1 MKFHII
7 AVSGTATATLA
18 SILKEKG
25 FEVSGSDTGFYPP
38 MGELIKNLGIRT
50 FEGFTKENVDKV
62 LPLDGVV
69 AGNFI
74 SSSNPEA
81 ERSIELGL
89 DIFSVPEAL
98 YHFAMRGKQ
107 RIVVAGTH
115 GKTTTTALVAT
126 LLHEAGWNP
135 GFFIGGLPLNFPS
148 SGRLGGKWFVAEGDE
163 YETSFF
169 DKGPKFFHLFPNY
182 LLLGPVEMDHYDIYE
197 DLSSIKRVFSILASM
212 VPSSGLIVSYDS
224 ETNREILSSC
234 RARTII
240 LGKDWGL
247 EDIKE
252 KDGGM
257 VLYMKTPV
265 GVEKFYHPAYSTP
278 LALNFALALPLLSE
292 LGLKM
297 EEARKGFSKFSGVK
311 RRMELLA
318 KGKDIMF
325 FTDFAHHPSSL
336 ALNLRDLKRRF
347 KNWRLVAVVE
357 PASWSMRSGIF
368 QAELPQALKEAEA
381 VILAPPPS
389 KRVKKGKGLD
399 RGSIA
404 FELRSK
410 GVEAYAPEK
419 WEEIFFILKKLIK
432 GKTLVV
438 LFSNANIRDKAEG
451 IKAALSL

>member
-1 MKFHII
+1 MKLHII

-18 SILKEKG
+18 SILKERG
-25 FEVSGSDTGFYPP
+25 FELSGSDTNFYPP
-38 MGELIKNLGIRT
+38 MGELVKSLGIRT
-50 FEGFTKENVDKV
+50 FQGFSKANIDRA
-62 LPLDGVV
+62 LPLDGVI

-74 SSSNPEA
+74 SSSNQEA
-81 ERSIELGL
+81 ERSVELGL

-126 LLHEAGWNP
+126 VLYEAGWNP

-148 SGRLGGKWFVAEGDE
+148 GGRLGGGWFVAEGDE

-197 DLSSIKRVFSILASM
+197 DLPSIKRVFSILVSM
-212 VPSSGLIVSYDS
+212 VPSSGLIVSHGS
-224 ETNREILSSC
+224 KTNREILASSK
-234 RARTII
+234 ARTII
-240 LGKDWGL
+240 LGDDWDL
-247 EDIKE
+247 EDVKE

-257 VLYMKTPV
+257 VLSVRTPA

-278 LALNFALALPLLSE
+278 LALNFILALPLLSE

-297 EEARKGFSKFSGVK
+297 EDIRRGFSRFSGVR
-311 RRMELLA
+311 RRMEVLAMGEDLL
-318 KGKDIMF
+318 F
-325 FTDFAHHPSSL
+325 LTDFAHHPSSL
-336 ALNLRDLKRRF
+336 ALNLGDLKRRF
-347 KNWRLVAVVE
+347 KDWHLVAVVE

-368 QAELPQALKEAEA
+368 QRELPRALREAES

-389 KRVKKGKGLD
+389 RRVKKGKGLD
-399 RGSIA
+399 RKRVA
-404 FELRSK
+404 FELRSE

-419 WEEIFFILKKLIK
+419 WEEVFSLLKKLRR